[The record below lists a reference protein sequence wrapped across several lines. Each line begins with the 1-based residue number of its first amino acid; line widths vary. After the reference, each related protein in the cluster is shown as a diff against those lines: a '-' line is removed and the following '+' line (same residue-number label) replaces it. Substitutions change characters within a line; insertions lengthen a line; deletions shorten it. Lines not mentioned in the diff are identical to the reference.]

1 MLMSVLGLAAQRSPL
16 QVEALRW
23 VALWWVALQLVALW
37 LVRSESAES
46 LLWTQPLPLAL
57 MRLLGQV
64 LPCSQE

>member
-1 MLMSVLGLAAQRSPL
+1 MSVLGLAAQRSPL

-23 VALWWVALQLVALW
+23 VALWW
-37 LVRSESAES
+37 
-46 LLWTQPLPLAL
+46 AL

>member
-1 MLMSVLGLAAQRSPL
+1 MSVLGLAAQRSPL

-23 VALWWVALQLVALW
+23 VALQLVALW
-37 LVRSESAES
+37 LVLSESAEL
-46 LLWTQPLPLAL
+46 LLWAQRLPRVL